1 MKLYPV
7 LLVFLSAFCQLGSSC
22 KDEYT
27 GVEGCS
33 SFLEWRSCDND
44 WMQKYCKKS
53 CNACPESTCKDEYE
67 EECPS
72 WKSDCTEGEY
82 KDWMEE
88 YCKKTCNVCADTTVI
103 TTEPTVTTVAPP
115 KGECGIENK
124 PMTRIQG
131 GTETAPNQFPWMV
144 RLPMGCGG
152 SFITDRHILTA
163 YHCLEGETDWRGEK
177 VKYSVHNQHD
187 ENDYEEGTIKDYV
200 WPKLDEWQDIAI
212 VTLEKAVDLSDKTIG
227 TVCLPKSADEDYTG
241 KQALAMGWGWNP
253 VPQGQSDKL
262 FKVGLKVDYE
272 DGIWLFTKT
281 VMMNGK
287 PVDVCRGDSG
297 GPLVYNKGGRWTIIG
312 TVQGGEYCDSKN
324 HGYSSGLWNR
334 VTAHL
339 KWINTVIGV

>member
-1 MKLYPV
+1 LYPV

-67 EECPS
+67 EECPG
-72 WKSDCTEGEY
+72 WKSDCTEGVY

-88 YCKKTCNVCADTTVI
+88 YCKKTCNVCAD

-131 GTETAPNQFPWMV
+131 GSETAPNQFPWMV

-152 SFITDRHILTA
+152 SFITDRHILTSK
-163 YHCLEGETDWRGEK
+163 HCLEVDDEDWRGSM
-177 VKYSVHNQHD
+177 VKYSVHNQND
-187 ENDYEEGTIKDYV
+187 PNDYEEVAIKDYV
-200 WPKLDEWQDIAI
+200 FDTKNDDIAI
-212 VTLEKAVDLSDKTIG
+212 IILETAVDLSDETVG
-227 TVCLPKSADEDYTG
+227 TVCLPESADEDYTG
-241 KQALAMGWGWNP
+241 KSATAMGWGFNP
-253 VPQGQSDKL
+253 EEEGPSETLHQVEL
-262 FKVGLKVDYE
+262 TVDSE
-272 DGIWLFTKT
+272 DGFQLFTKT
-281 VMMNGK
+281 VVVNGV
-287 PVDVCRGDSG
+287 PLDVCRGDSG
-297 GPLVYNKGGRWTIIG
+297 GPLVYKKGSTWTVIG
-312 TVQGGEYCDSKN
+312 TVSSGDPCDSDN
-324 HGYSSGLWNR
+324 PNDHENGIWNR
-334 VTAHL
+334 VAEHL
-339 KWINTVIGV
+339 EWITSVIAN